1 MAKLTITRGLPGSGK
16 TTWAKTQQDALRVN
30 RDELRRMLHGG
41 WRGDGRAEKQ
51 VTRAQHAAIGGLLR
65 AGAHVISDDTNL
77 SGQAVRALTRLAEEA
92 GAQVEVVDFTNV
104 PLETC
109 LRRDAER
116 AEGERVGEQVIR
128 RMHERY
134 LTGCEPAVAVEPQAE
149 RKPDAILV
157 DLDGTV
163 AIMGRRSPYDT
174 SRVHLDTPN
183 QPVIRAVRAM
193 YEAGHTII
201 YCSGRTDDGRAATET
216 WLAKHVGVPHAG
228 LHMRVTGDTRK
239 DSVVK
244 QEIYERKLKHAW
256 HIVAVFDDRN
266 QVVQMWRALGLT
278 VFQVADGDF

>member
-1 MAKLTITRGLPGSGK
+1 MAKLTIARGLPGSGK
-16 TTWAKTQQDALRVN
+16 TTWAKTQQRAVRVN

-41 WRGDGRAEKQ
+41 WTGEDWAERQ
-51 VTRAQHAAIGGLLR
+51 VTKAQHATITALLKAGGD
-65 AGAHVISDDTNL
+65 VISDDTNL
-77 SGQAVRALTRLAEEA
+77 AAKVVRDLTKLAA
-92 GAQVEVVDFTNV
+92 RVGADAEVVDFTHV

-109 LRRDAER
+109 IQRDAQR
-116 AEGERVGEQVIR
+116 AEGEQVGEGVIR
-128 RMHERY
+128 RMYERY
-134 LTGCEPAVAVEPQAE
+134 LTGREPAIDVDTPD

-201 YCSGRTDDGRAATET
+201 YCSGRTDDGREATEV
-216 WLAKHVGVPHAG
+216 WLDKHVGVPHAG
-228 LHMRVTGDTRK
+228 LHMRRTGDSRK
-239 DSVVK
+239 DSIVK
-244 QEIYERKLKHAW
+244 KEIFERELKHAW

-266 QVVQMWRALGLT
+266 QVVKMWRSLGLT

>member
-1 MAKLTITRGLPGSGK
+1 MAKLTIARGLPGSGK
-16 TTWAKTQQDALRVN
+16 TTWAKTQRRAARVN
-30 RDELRRMLHGG
+30 RDELRLMLHGG
-41 WRGDGRAEKQ
+41 WTGEDWAERQ
-51 VTRAQHAAIGGLLR
+51 VTKAQHATIEALLR
-65 AGAHVISDDTNL
+65 AGVDVVSDDTNL
-77 SGQAVRALTRLAEEA
+77 AAKVVRDLAKVAAKASAE
-92 GAQVEVVDFTNV
+92 VEVVDFTHV
-104 PLETC
+104 PLQTC
-109 LRRDAER
+109 IQRDAER
-116 AEGERVGEQVIR
+116 AEGKRVGEGVIR

-134 LTGCEPAVAVEPQAE
+134 LTGREPAIAMPPVPD

-174 SRVHLDTPN
+174 SKVHLDTPN

-201 YCSGRTDDGRAATET
+201 YCSGRTDDGREATEE
-216 WLAKHVGVPHAG
+216 WLKKHVGVPHAG

-244 QEIYERKLKHAW
+244 QEIYEGELKHAW

-266 QVVQMWRALGLT
+266 QVVTMWRSLGLT

>member
-16 TTWAKTQQDALRVN
+16 TTWAKTQPRTASVN

-41 WRGDGRAEKQ
+41 WTGEDWAERQ
-51 VTRAQHAAIGGLLR
+51 VTKAQRATIEALLK
-65 AGAHVISDDTNL
+65 AGVDVISDDTNL
-77 SGQAVRALTRLAEEA
+77 AAKVVRDLAKLAAAV
-92 GAQVEVVDFTNV
+92 GADAEVVDFTHV
-104 PLETC
+104 PVETC
-109 LRRDAER
+109 IQRDAER
-116 AEGERVGEQVIR
+116 AEGERVGEGVIR
-128 RMHERY
+128 RMYERY
-134 LTGCEPAVAVEPQAE
+134 LTGREPAVEVETPG

-163 AIMGRRSPYDT
+163 ALMGRRSPYDT

-201 YCSGRTDDGRAATET
+201 YCSGRTDDGREATEV
-216 WLAKHVGVPHAG
+216 WLDKHVGVPHAG
-228 LHMRVTGDTRK
+228 LHMRRTGDSRK
-239 DSVVK
+239 DSIVK
-244 QEIYERKLKHAW
+244 KEIFERELKHAW

-266 QVVQMWRALGLT
+266 QVVKMWRSLGLT